1 MFIAVYLFI
10 IIVCIVYFEKCLRR
24 NAKFPELSRRLPFI
38 GHAHL
43 FVGDS
48 VHLWKIA
55 QRISRES
62 LQNGGLV
69 TISFGPKKV
78 YAVTDPEDINTVANL
93 SMEKSYIYGFS
104 RPWLGDG
111 LFTADV
117 LTWRNN
123 RRLLNQ
129 AFKHTILDGFVDVFN
144 NQARSLVDE
153 LAAEADLEK
162 IYILNKLS
170 LHSLRLVFKTIL
182 GVSDQEVT
190 PEKFNSYLETN
201 NILHNIF
208 TKRFQKFW
216 LHSDIVFNRTKLK
229 IEQDYAVAVL
239 HGVNA
244 MVLKNRKE
252 IRRLNLENGTQDYSG
267 EQKPFIDLLIE
278 IAEEKGLSDMEVIHE
293 LATFIAA
300 GHDTVP
306 YTLLYTLMCVGSH
319 PPVQQRIYEE
329 LQQVLGSDDVTKQNL
344 SSLVYLEAT
353 IKETMRLYPIAPVVS
368 RVTDCDVKLSKY
380 FELRTFSLFEILQ
393 YHQGPVSLCLHHHP
407 VWGSD
412 VEHFKPERWLDP
424 TTLPENAFAG
434 FSTGKRN
441 CIGKTF
447 AMMSMKTTLA
457 HLLRQY
463 RVTADITRMEAKLDI
478 ILKPAF
484 NHWISLEWRD
494 K

>member
-1 MFIAVYLFI
+1 MFLAVCLFI

-24 NAKFPELSRRLPFI
+24 NAKLPELSRRLPFI

-93 SMEKSYIYGFS
+93 SIEKSYIYGFS
-104 RPWLGDG
+104 RPWLGGG

-162 IYILNKLS
+162 FYILNKLS

-244 MVLKNRKE
+244 MVLQNRKE

-368 RVTDCDVKLSKY
+368 RVTDCDVKLRNYTIPSGA
-380 FELRTFSLFEILQ
+380 S
-393 YHQGPVSLCLHHHP
+393 VALCYWGLHHHAA
-407 VWGSD
+407 WGSD

-478 ILKPAF
+478 ILKPADRK
-484 NHWISLEWRD
+484 SVV
-494 K
+494 

>member
-306 YTLLYTLMCVGSH
+306 YTLLYTLIES
-319 PPVQQRIYEE
+319 
-329 LQQVLGSDDVTKQNL
+329 NL
-344 SSLVYLEAT
+344 LDLLLLLPHQLRASQLL
-353 IKETMRLYPIAPVVS
+353 
-368 RVTDCDVKLSKY
+368 LSV
-380 FELRTFSLFEILQ
+380 EGREILQ